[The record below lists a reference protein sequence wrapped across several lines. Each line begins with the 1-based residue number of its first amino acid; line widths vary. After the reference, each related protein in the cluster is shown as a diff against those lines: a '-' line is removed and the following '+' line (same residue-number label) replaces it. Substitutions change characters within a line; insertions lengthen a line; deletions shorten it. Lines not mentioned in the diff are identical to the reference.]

1 MTDTAQQSQWV
12 ALDMFTGEIRPLEDA
27 PAPHKQRKPDAAFIA
42 LVKLGGLQGQLLTD
56 SLRGAYNKARSQIV
70 QCEQRRDPDISLDA
84 IAELID
90 GFGAWFK
97 QYRREMFNEVC
108 RRAPFPMETAKLWP
122 TYRKP
127 DSSRDVAA
135 DWLHALGRDE

>member
-27 PAPHKQRKPDAAFIA
+27 PATHKQRKPDAAFVAMVRLI
-42 LVKLGGLQGQLLTD
+42 GFQGHQLTD
-56 SLRGAYNKARSQIV
+56 SLRGACNKARSEIV
-70 QCEQRRDPDISLDA
+70 QCERRRDSSISLDA

-90 GFGAWFK
+90 GFGPWFIR
-97 QYRREMFNEVC
+97 YRREMFNEVC
-108 RRAPFPMETAKLWP
+108 RRCPFPMETAKLWP

-127 DSSRDVAA
+127 DSSRDIAA